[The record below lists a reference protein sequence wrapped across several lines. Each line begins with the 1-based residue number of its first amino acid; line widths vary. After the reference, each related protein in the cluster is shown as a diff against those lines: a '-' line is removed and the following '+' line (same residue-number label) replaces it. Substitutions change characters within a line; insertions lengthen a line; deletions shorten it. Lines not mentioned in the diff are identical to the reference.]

1 MSTLTETKVIDQ
13 ITVTENGT
21 VLYRE
26 ATRIMEDGNQISQ
39 TYHRTS
45 LVPGQDITGQP
56 ANVAAI
62 CNVAWTAEIVAAY
75 QAEQARIAA
84 EQAARQ
90 AAAEAAAQQGA

>member
-1 MSTLTETKVIDQ
+1 MSTFTETKTVDQ

-26 ATRIMEDGNQISQ
+26 ATRILKDGEQIAQ

-45 LVPGQDITGQP
+45 LTPAQDLTGQP
-56 ANVAAI
+56 ANVVAI

-75 QAEQARIAA
+75 QAAEAARAA
-84 EQAARQ
+84 EM
-90 AAAEAAAQQGA
+90 AAQQGA